1 MVTSGAHQALMGFL
15 ELSAAEDRREVTGEM
30 DLSYKSVGMPGMPYE
45 SNLSV

>member
-1 MVTSGAHQALMGFL
+1 MLLLATLTETG
-15 ELSAAEDRREVTGEM
+15 EVTGEM